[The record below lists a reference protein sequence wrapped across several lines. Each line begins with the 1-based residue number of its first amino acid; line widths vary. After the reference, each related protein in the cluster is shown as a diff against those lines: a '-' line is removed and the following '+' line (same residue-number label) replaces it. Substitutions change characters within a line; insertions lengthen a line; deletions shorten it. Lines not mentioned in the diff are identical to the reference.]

1 MPKVL
6 IITSI
11 QCLCNLKK
19 ELSCEVDVL
28 HVYKHESL
36 LKIDINIFDGFGQ
49 SWVNLQCLCVMAS

>member
-6 IITSI
+6 IITSV

-28 HVYKHESL
+28 HVDKHESL
-36 LKIDINIFDGFGQ
+36 LKIDIIFDEFDQ
-49 SWVNLQCLCVMAS
+49 LYLLCLSTG